1 MTEWREVT
9 IEELAEKIA
18 MGPFGSDIKVETFK
32 PCGVPIISGKHLHET
47 RMRDKGFNFISEEHA
62 DKLSNAN
69 VFRGDVI
76 FTHAG
81 NIGQVSFIP
90 ENSKYERY
98 VISQR
103 QFYLRCN
110 SNVLDYEFIAYY
122 FKSPYGQYQLLA
134 NANQT
139 GVPSLAQPVSYLK
152 SIKVL
157 LPPLTEQKAIAE
169 VLSSLD
175 DKIDLL
181 TRQNKTLEDL
191 AQAYFR
197 KWFIEDASDEWEV
210 VPISEKFDVLLGGTP
225 SRKIESYWTNG
236 TIGWINSGKIN
247 EFRII
252 EASEYITEEA
262 LNNSSA
268 KLLPAGTTVLAIT
281 GATLGKISMVLRS
294 FAANQSVIGLV
305 PKAELS
311 NNFIFL
317 WLKENIN
324 ALISMQTGGA
334 QQHINSNDVKSFDV
348 IVPDTVALS
357 LFRRKIDPLM
367 LKISQNCFQ
376 INTLNKLRDTLL
388 PKLISGEI
396 RVKM

>member
-1 MTEWREVT
+1 MTEWREYR
-9 IEELAEKIA
+9 L
-18 MGPFGSDIKVETFK
+18 SDIMD
-32 PCGVPIISGKHLHET
+32 IISGGTPKTSVPEYWSGNIPWLSVADFNNVNRYVYDTEKH
-47 RMRDKGFNFISEEHA
+47 ISELGLKNSSTKILKKGQLIISA
-62 DKLSNAN
+62 RGTVGALAQLKRDMAFNQSCYGLNAN
-69 VFRGDVI
+69 SLTTNDFL
-76 FTHAG
+76 
-81 NIGQVSFIP
+81 
-90 ENSKYERY
+90 
-98 VISQR
+98 
-103 QFYLRCN
+103 FYLLKYC
-110 SNVLDYEFIAYY
+110 IAEL
-122 FKSPYGQYQLLA
+122 KQQSSG
-134 NANQT
+134 
-139 GVPSLAQPVSYLK
+139 GVFDTIIRETFDNISVF
-152 SIKVL
+152 
-157 LPPLTEQKAIAE
+157 LPPLPEQKAIAD

-376 INTLNKLRDTLL
+376 INTLNKLRDTFL

>member
-1 MTEWREVT
+1 MTEWREQKLSDFMDFNPYTPLSKGIIAKKVT
-9 IEELAEKIA
+9 MEKLIPFNRKIQGYEDAVFSGGTKFKNGDTLVARITPCLENGKTAYVDFLNDEEVA
-18 MGPFGSDIKVETFK
+18 FGST
-32 PCGVPIISGKHLHET
+32 
-47 RMRDKGFNFISEEHA
+47 
-62 DKLSNAN
+62 
-69 VFRGDVI
+69 
-76 FTHAG
+76 
-81 NIGQVSFIP
+81 
-90 ENSKYERY
+90 
-98 VISQR
+98 
-103 QFYLRCN
+103 
-110 SNVLDYEFIAYY
+110 EFIVLRAKEGISDSRFIFY
-122 FKSPYGQYQLLA
+122 FAISDEFRDTAIQLMSGTSGRQRVDTEA
-134 NANQT
+134 
-139 GVPSLAQPVSYLK
+139 LK
-152 SIKVL
+152 RKVFT
-157 LPPLTEQKAIAE
+157 LPPLPEQKAIAE

-197 KWFIEDASDEWEV
+197 KWFIEDASDKWEV

-376 INTLNKLRDTLL
+376 INTLNKLRDTFL

>member
-1 MTEWREVT
+1 MTEWREQMLSEFMHFNPRTPLLKGSIAKKVAMEHLASFNRK
-9 IEELAEKIA
+9 IQGYEEGIFKGGAKFKNGDTLVARITPCLENGKTA
-18 MGPFGSDIKVETFK
+18 YVDFLSDNEVAFGSTEFIVLRAKEGISDSKFIFYLAISDEFRDTAIQLMTGSSGRQRVETEALK
-32 PCGVPIISGKHLHET
+32 QKV
-47 RMRDKGFNFISEEHA
+47 FI
-62 DKLSNAN
+62 
-69 VFRGDVI
+69 
-76 FTHAG
+76 
-81 NIGQVSFIP
+81 
-90 ENSKYERY
+90 
-98 VISQR
+98 
-103 QFYLRCN
+103 
-110 SNVLDYEFIAYY
+110 
-122 FKSPYGQYQLLA
+122 
-134 NANQT
+134 
-139 GVPSLAQPVSYLK
+139 
-152 SIKVL
+152 
-157 LPPLTEQKAIAE
+157 LPALPEQKAIAE

-197 KWFIEDASDEWEV
+197 KWFIEDASKEWEV

>member
-197 KWFIEDASDEWEV
+197 KWFIEDASKEWEV

>member
-1 MTEWREVT
+1 MTEWRQFKLKDILEPDGY
-9 IEELAEKIA
+9 IR
-18 MGPFGSDIKVETFK
+18 GPFGSSLRRGELKNEGIPVYEQEHAIKGIRKFRYYIDQNKFNELKRFCVKTGDI
-32 PCGVPIISGKHLHET
+32 IISCSGTVGEVSVIKEE
-47 RMRDKGFNFISEEHA
+47 DPKGIISQALLILRA
-62 DKLSNAN
+62 DKN
-69 VFRGDVI
+69 VAYQPFL
-76 FTHAG
+76 
-81 NIGQVSFIP
+81 
-90 ENSKYERY
+90 KY
-98 VISQR
+98 
-103 QFYLRCN
+103 FLM
-110 SNVLDYEFIAYY
+110 
-122 FKSPYGQYQLLA
+122 SPYG
-134 NANQT
+134 
-139 GVPSLAQPVSYLK
+139 K
-152 SIKVL
+152 SSITSRSDGSVQVNIAKRQVIENIDIL
-157 LPPLTEQKAIAE
+157 LPSLTEQKAIAE

-191 AQAYFR
+191 AQVYFR
-197 KWFIEDASDEWEV
+197 KWFIEDASKEWEV

>member
-1 MTEWREVT
+1 MTEWREYR
-9 IEELAEKIA
+9 L
-18 MGPFGSDIKVETFK
+18 SDIMD
-32 PCGVPIISGKHLHET
+32 IISGGTPKTSVPEYWSGNIPWLSVADFNNVNRYVYDTEKH
-47 RMRDKGFNFISEEHA
+47 ISELGLKNSSTKILKKGQLIISA
-62 DKLSNAN
+62 RGTVGALAQLKRDMAFNQSCYGLNAN
-69 VFRGDVI
+69 SLTTNDFL
-76 FTHAG
+76 
-81 NIGQVSFIP
+81 
-90 ENSKYERY
+90 
-98 VISQR
+98 
-103 QFYLRCN
+103 FYLLKYC
-110 SNVLDYEFIAYY
+110 IAEL
-122 FKSPYGQYQLLA
+122 KQQSSG
-134 NANQT
+134 
-139 GVPSLAQPVSYLK
+139 GVFDTIIRETFDNISVF
-152 SIKVL
+152 
-157 LPPLTEQKAIAE
+157 LPPLPEQKAIAD

-197 KWFIEDASDEWEV
+197 KWFIEDANDEWEV

>member
-1 MTEWREVT
+1 MTEWRQFKLKDILEPDGY
-9 IEELAEKIA
+9 IR
-18 MGPFGSDIKVETFK
+18 GPFGSSLRRGELKNEGIPVYEQEHAIKGIRKFRYYIDQNKFNELKRFCVKTGDI
-32 PCGVPIISGKHLHET
+32 IISCSGTVGEVSVIKEE
-47 RMRDKGFNFISEEHA
+47 DPKGIISQALLILRA
-62 DKLSNAN
+62 DKN
-69 VFRGDVI
+69 VAYQPFL
-76 FTHAG
+76 
-81 NIGQVSFIP
+81 
-90 ENSKYERY
+90 KY
-98 VISQR
+98 
-103 QFYLRCN
+103 FLM
-110 SNVLDYEFIAYY
+110 
-122 FKSPYGQYQLLA
+122 SPYG
-134 NANQT
+134 
-139 GVPSLAQPVSYLK
+139 K
-152 SIKVL
+152 SSITSRSDGSVQVNIAKRQVIENIDIL
-157 LPPLTEQKAIAE
+157 LPPLPEQKAIAE